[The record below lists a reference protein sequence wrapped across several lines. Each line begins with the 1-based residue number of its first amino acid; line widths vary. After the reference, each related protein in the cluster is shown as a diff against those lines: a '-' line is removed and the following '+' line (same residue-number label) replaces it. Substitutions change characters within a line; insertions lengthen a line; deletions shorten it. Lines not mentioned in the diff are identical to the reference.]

1 MNVPKSA
8 PRDLRYVENLRR
20 EGKLQEA
27 LKVIKDIEKR
37 ETLTPGDQLSLL
49 ISKGKIYTILQQYQ
63 ESAKIGELA
72 YRLSKGLE
80 RVPDTITALIFRAN
94 MAILGEYEEPLE
106 YLREAEEL
114 LNSLEDASLSFITR
128 QKAHILYRK
137 GLAHWGKTDV
147 DEALEE
153 ALECLALQE
162 KLGRKTDIG
171 YTLQLL
177 GNIHLSVKKLDLA
190 DGYLSR
196 ALRIFEELE
205 DPIGSAWILS
215 VLGRVS
221 FNKGDLNNALAYCK
235 KSLST
240 KSISVILKYSNYGT
254 LGDVY
259 YMKGEL
265 DRAIRYYRRVSSFAE
280 KRNNYGGMLNLKM
293 IIGQIYVAK
302 GEYKLAIEI
311 LESGL
316 KLAKEVNLIFPIIN
330 SLLGLMLVYYQMD
343 LRDKLKDHLDQ
354 LKEYV
359 EKRDTEL
366 IGTQM
371 GLNGYRLGRAL
382 LLKKSGRS
390 HNRAEAE
397 KLLKQVVQEAP
408 NPLIQQKAI
417 SELCEFYLEELHLFN
432 EPEVLEEINPLIE
445 QLLKYA
451 KGQNLYGSLAE
462 ARLLQAKLALIRMDF
477 EDAQQ
482 LLTQAQRIAEL
493 YGLNYLA
500 QRISSEHDNYLEK
513 ISEWNNLKEKDA
525 PISER
530 LKLASVDS
538 VIERLQGKSAVKPPE
553 LVDEEPIVLLIM
565 DKSGI
570 SYFNYTFIEDWDS
583 DWLFSSFMSAFD
595 TFSSALF
602 SESIDRIRIG
612 ENIILV
618 NPIESFLVCYVIKGQ
633 SYLGLQKLNRFSE
646 AIKNN
651 REIWERLSIAVQTG
665 EELDLNNPAS
675 LRDVMNEI
683 FSIKEVKL
691 FP

>member
-1 MNVPKSA
+1 MNVPKST

-20 EGKLQEA
+20 QGKLQEA
-27 LKVIKDIEKR
+27 LKVIKDIEKK

-49 ISKGKIYTILQQYQ
+49 ISKGKIYTVLQLYP

-72 YRLSKGLE
+72 YRLSRGFG
-80 RVPDTITALIFRAN
+80 RVPDMIMALIFRAN
-94 MAILGEYEEPLE
+94 MAILGEFEESLE
-106 YLREAEEL
+106 YLREAEDL
-114 LNSLEDASLSFITR
+114 LNSLGDASLSFITR
-128 QKAHILYRK
+128 QKANILYRK
-137 GLAHWGKTDV
+137 GLAHWVKTDV
-147 DEALEE
+147 KEALEE

-177 GNIHLSVKKLDLA
+177 GNIHLSIKKLDLA
-190 DGYLSR
+190 DDYLSR

-205 DPIGSAWILS
+205 DPIGGAWILS

-221 FNKGDLNNALAYCK
+221 FNKGDLNNALAYSK

-240 KSISVILKYSNYGT
+240 KSISVILKHSNYAT

-265 DRAIRYYRRVSSFAE
+265 DRAIRYYRRVSSLAE
-280 KRNNYGGMLNLKM
+280 KRNNYSSMLNFKM
-293 IIGQIYVAK
+293 VIGQIYVAK
-302 GEYKLAIEI
+302 GEYELAIEI

-316 KLAKEVNLIFPIIN
+316 KLAKEVNLIYPIIS
-330 SLLGLMLVYYQMD
+330 SLLGLILVYYQMD
-343 LRDKLKDHLDQ
+343 LKDELKDRLDQ

-366 IGTQM
+366 IGTRM
-371 GLNGYRLGRAL
+371 GLNGYRLGKAL

-451 KGQNLYGSLAE
+451 KEQNLYGSLAE
-462 ARLLQAKLALIRMDF
+462 ARLLQAKLALIQMNF

-500 QRISSEHDNYLEK
+500 QRISSEHDNYLDK
-513 ISEWNNLKEKDA
+513 ISEWKNLKEKDA
-525 PISER
+525 PMAER
-530 LKLASVDS
+530 LELASVDS
-538 VIERLQGKSAVKPPE
+538 VIERLQGKSAIEPTE
-553 LVDEEPIVLLIM
+553 LVEEEPIVLLIM

-570 SYFNYTFIEDWDS
+570 SYFSYVFIEDWDS
-583 DWLFSSFMSAFD
+583 DWLFSSFMSAFE

-633 SYLGLQKLNRFSE
+633 SYLLIFG
-646 AIKNN
+646 
-651 REIWERLSIAVQTG
+651 QT
-665 EELDLNNPAS
+665 
-675 LRDVMNEI
+675 
-683 FSIKEVKL
+683 
-691 FP
+691 